1 MKLFTGEL
9 RKQLFGKTVIPILLA
24 MLLFNSIF
32 AYIYAKDNDT
42 MYFDALVALDKD
54 YVKDPERIKTLYEQ
68 YNRSSEEY
76 NKAIKEWLRGGKEG
90 DRPIADPVPYTYTS
104 ELDDESLMYLY
115 FTNVISDSDYKQ
127 LIDDNIDKAYERL
140 RDFDYN
146 NYDHSAFAY
155 RYQIKYI
162 VTYTNLRS
170 KINLNGGYVY
180 GWDILFSYS
189 GTFLF
194 AALFMM
200 FLGCRIFSTEKDS
213 GMHLILRTTNNG
225 RAKLAFNKML
235 TLLVFSIVVS
245 LLFYASSYAVID
257 VYKGFSSWSSPV
269 QQIKDFRLSPHLISI
284 FGCFMLTI
292 AFTAITIFA
301 MSIMTACFS
310 LITKYSFASL
320 ICSTAVC
327 GIFYIFSRSGSPN
340 FSKYANIFTVSSA
353 KKLFGSWRA
362 LHVGEHPTSQII
374 PILVI
379 IAAIVTVS
387 SVSIFIIWQKRGM
400 GVGQPKAKRLIS
412 ILSRKLE
419 TIPRLRIASGSLLRH
434 EMKKLLPGKT
444 VIICIL
450 IILAKLFSAS
460 LVYNGG
466 VSYQTQIKQKFIEQY
481 ASDSLDEEY
490 RKVCERSEYYQLIT
504 SKSYVSDMAVKRIDG
519 EITFEEYQSFREEYD
534 EAVNLS
540 DLLGDYKSELEYLID
555 KKEETGISTKPIVST
570 GLVKLFSGDFDIA
583 LVALL
588 IVVLCGVFS
597 REYESGFISL
607 LKSTKKGR
615 NDVFIAKIISVCT
628 FTSLLSIAF
637 YAIDLLFVFNR
648 YDMSFMSSPLFA
660 VQRYSCTTSAVTV
673 GKYLLIVGIMR
684 TVAYTLFGLLISGL
698 SGTLCYEWSTA
709 GVAVLVFIPYL
720 LCGLGIGLFE
730 YADISVMLSFDRM
743 YLLTSA
749 KISIM
754 ALIMLIWSVIAL
766 VFNMKS
772 RKKLCK

>member
-1 MKLFTGEL
+1 MKLFTSEI

-24 MLLFNSIF
+24 LLLFNSVF

-42 MYFDALVALDKD
+42 MYFDALVALDRD
-54 YVKDPERIKTLYEQ
+54 YVKDPERINALYEQ
-68 YNRSSEEY
+68 YSRSSEEY
-76 NKAIKEWLRGGKEG
+76 NKAIKEWLKNGKEG

-104 ELDDESLMYLY
+104 ELDDKSLMYLY
-115 FTNVISDSDYKQ
+115 FTNVISDSDYKEI
-127 LIDDNIDKAYERL
+127 IDDNIEKAYERL

-155 RYQIKYI
+155 RYQIRY
-162 VTYTNLRS
+162 VETYTDLRS

-213 GMHLILRTTNNG
+213 GMHLVLRTTNNG
-225 RAKLAFNKML
+225 RAKLAFYKIV

-245 LLFYASSYAVID
+245 MLFYASSYAVID

-269 QQIKDFRLSPHLISI
+269 QQIKDFRLSPYLISV

-320 ICSTAVC
+320 ICSTAIC
-327 GIFYIFSRSGSPN
+327 GIFFVLSRKGSPN
-340 FSKYANIFTVSSA
+340 FSKYANIFTISSA
-353 KKLFGSWRA
+353 EKIFASWRA
-362 LHVGEHPTSQII
+362 LHVGNHPVSQII
-374 PILVI
+374 PTLII
-379 IAAIVTVS
+379 IAAIITAS
-387 SVSIFIIWQKRGM
+387 FVSIFVIWQKRGM
-400 GVGQPKAKRLIS
+400 GVGQPRAKRLIS

-419 TIPRLRIASGSLLRH
+419 AIPRLRIASGSLIRH

-450 IILAKLFSAS
+450 IIFAKLFSAN

-504 SKSYVSDMAVKRIDG
+504 SKSYVNDMAIKRIDG
-519 EITFEEYQSFREEYD
+519 KITFEEYQSFREEYD
-534 EAVNLS
+534 EAVNMI
-540 DLLGDYKSELEYLID
+540 DLLNDYKSELEYL
-555 KKEETGISTKPIVST
+555 KEKEEETGISTKPIVSI
-570 GLVKLFSGDFDIA
+570 GFVKLFSGDFDIA

-588 IVVLCGVFS
+588 TVVLCGVFS

-607 LKSTKKGR
+607 LRSTKKGR
-615 NDVFIAKIISVCT
+615 NDVFIAKIISVCLL
-628 FTSLLSIAF
+628 TSLLSMAF
-637 YAIDLLFVFNR
+637 YAVDLLFVFNR

-660 VQRYSCTTSAVTV
+660 VQRYSCTTTAVTV
-673 GKYLLIVGIMR
+673 GEYLLIVGIMR
-684 TVAYTLFGLLISGL
+684 IAAYTLFGLLISGL

-709 GVAVLVFIPYL
+709 GVTILVFIPYL
-720 LCGLGIGLFE
+720 LCKLGIGLFQ
-730 YADISVMLSFDRM
+730 YADVSVMLSFDRM
-743 YLLTSA
+743 YLLSSA
-749 KISIM
+749 KLSIM
-754 ALIMLIWSVIAL
+754 ALIVLVWSVIAL
-766 VFNMKS
+766 IFNIES